1 MKWERLAFETAI
13 LHRGYFYEV
22 STVRDMR
29 VIGAKKRAGQKSGA
43 GKIISAGNS
52 EIENNCC
59 AEHDSIPAE
68 SGKIMFFDIIHK
80 EFYSKD

>member
-1 MKWERLAFETAI
+1 MKLPLTQGRQKRDSAHGER
-13 LHRGYFYEV
+13 YEGNW
-22 STVRDMR
+22 RK
-29 VIGAKKRAGQKSGA
+29 KKRAGQKSGA